1 MPIIKKEGNF
11 RLEKKKL
18 GSESDLPNILAIKN
32 EIEDINSTIL
42 TIAPFESGT
51 KVFFRQLSAP
61 TGWSIEL
68 TNMTYPTI
76 KIVNDGSGS
85 PSWSGSVGGSQSID
99 NPPDGNHNHGGG
111 ITDSTTLNFNTMGRH
126 RHPLTGDNDF
136 EGNSRI
142 DVDSDAVSEWGCCV
156 FGFGS
161 GASHNHPINSVALDI
176 EFTPK
181 YLDTIVAIKD

>member
-1 MPIIKKEGNF
+1 MPVIKKEGNF

-18 GSESDLPNILAIKN
+18 GPESDLPNILAIKN

-99 NPPDGNHNHGGG
+99 NPPTGAHNHGGG
-111 ITDSTTLNFNTMGRH
+111 VTDSKTYKQKF
-126 RHPLTGDNDF
+126 
-136 EGNSRI
+136 
-142 DVDSDAVSEWGCCV
+142 
-156 FGFGS
+156 
-161 GASHNHPINSVALDI
+161 
-176 EFTPK
+176 
-181 YLDTIVAIKD
+181 